1 MGDTAGE
8 NGRNGSSPVTDGSR
22 GTRDDLSL
30 PEVQRRILAKAAGL
44 CRPNGGALV
53 YATCSLLR
61 EENECVRAW
70 FDTRFGDDFVPVPF
84 EAHWPLAPDDVT
96 GDVDEGDV
104 ARDDVDEDGNAMDDG
119 AVAVARFRA
128 ATRPSRLRRFLRRS
142 VGSKARARVGARV
155 RASG

>member
-1 MGDTAGE
+1 MFASE
-8 NGRNGSSPVTDGSR
+8 
-22 GTRDDLSL
+22 
-30 PEVQRRILAKAAGL
+30 
-44 CRPNGGALV
+44 
-53 YATCSLLR
+53 

-119 AVAVARFRA
+119 TVAPSHGFAL
-128 ATRPSRLRRFLRRS
+128 RPDLHGCERFLRRS
-142 VGSKARARVGARV
+142 GGFESPSPGGSPGESIWVGGGDRRGGDGEVDPGERAALLAIALTNAVV
-155 RASG
+155 